1 MLGSLSPIPGETHDL
16 SSMDHFSIITSQAVS
31 ILSPVVW
38 LYSFIFIQR
47 SQFRQKKE
55 LAMKQI
61 AELFANDPSNNM
73 ESRKEVC
80 IHT

>member
-1 MLGSLSPIPGETHDL
+1 MIYNGL
-16 SSMDHFSIITSQAVS
+16 V
-31 ILSPVVW
+31 
-38 LYSFIFIQR
+38 YSFVLIQR

-80 IHT
+80 LFGDIHVFTEIM

>member
-1 MLGSLSPIPGETHDL
+1 MIYNGL
-16 SSMDHFSIITSQAVS
+16 V
-31 ILSPVVW
+31 
-38 LYSFIFIQR
+38 YSFVFIQR

-80 IHT
+80 LLDNVFTETM